1 MAAEDLTGAPVAK
14 VHFNAG
20 FSGKRAGVT
29 PQSDGLPRNIGHEF
43 FVAVPNSA
51 KATNC
56 NPITADKSAK
66 PLPADQ
72 LFLREANMRFG

>member
-20 FSGKRAGVT
+20 LSGKRAGVT

-43 FVAVPNSA
+43 FVAAPNSA
-51 KATNC
+51 KATN
-56 NPITADKSAK
+56 
-66 PLPADQ
+66 
-72 LFLREANMRFG
+72 